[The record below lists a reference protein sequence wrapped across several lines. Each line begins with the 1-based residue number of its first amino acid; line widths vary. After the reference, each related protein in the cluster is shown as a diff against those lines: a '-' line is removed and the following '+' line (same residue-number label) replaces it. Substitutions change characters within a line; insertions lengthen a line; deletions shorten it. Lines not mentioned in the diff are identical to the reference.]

1 MRNIIRFYNQNRMKI
16 FIILLAI
23 IFIFV
28 IIQLLNSLEAEKV
41 ENKNSNV
48 NTAEV
53 QEKNYDKESESIVS
67 GKDVSGTYKQEFGN
81 LIDSFLS
88 YCKNHEPE
96 KAYEL
101 LSQDCKN
108 VLYPTLEFFKEAYYN
123 DIFSGDKM
131 YSFQSWTSR
140 DTYIYLVKIY
150 DNILSSGKVNS
161 DYIQDYISVVEED
174 AGYKLNIKNYL
185 GTISFNS
192 KASEQDIE
200 IEVKKAEIYMDY
212 QLYTVKITNNSKN
225 PILLD
230 TKSKTN
236 SLYIREDSDSKFE
249 AATYEKLE
257 EDLIVDANKNKTIE
271 FKFYDSYR
279 EGIEITELVFS
290 DIIKDYNK
298 YLEDKGD
305 YSERIK
311 IVIDL

>member
-67 GKDVSGTYKQEFGN
+67 GKYVSGTYKQEFGN

-140 DTYIYLVKIY
+140 DTYIYLV
-150 DNILSSGKVNS
+150 
-161 DYIQDYISVVEED
+161 
-174 AGYKLNIKNYL
+174 
-185 GTISFNS
+185 
-192 KASEQDIE
+192 
-200 IEVKKAEIYMDY
+200 
-212 QLYTVKITNNSKN
+212 
-225 PILLD
+225 
-230 TKSKTN
+230 
-236 SLYIREDSDSKFE
+236 
-249 AATYEKLE
+249 TY
-257 EDLIVDANKNKTIE
+257 
-271 FKFYDSYR
+271 
-279 EGIEITELVFS
+279 
-290 DIIKDYNK
+290 
-298 YLEDKGD
+298 
-305 YSERIK
+305 
-311 IVIDL
+311 